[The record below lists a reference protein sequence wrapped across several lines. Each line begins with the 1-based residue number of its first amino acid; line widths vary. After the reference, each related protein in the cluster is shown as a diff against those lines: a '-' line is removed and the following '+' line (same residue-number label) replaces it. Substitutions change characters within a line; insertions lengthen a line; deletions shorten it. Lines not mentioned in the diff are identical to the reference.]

1 MQLSLLRIMEYLLS
15 AGIDIGTTTTHLVI
29 SRIGIT
35 VERGWGTVPKAEIKE
50 KTILYQSPIYFT
62 PLADGQI
69 DLPRV
74 QTLIDGE
81 LEKAGT
87 TPRALNTGAVIL
99 TGESVKK
106 RNARRVAGTV
116 ADGMGDFVVASA
128 GPRLESILAARGAG
142 ADALSAARHCKV
154 LHADIGGGTANLAFF
169 DNGVLQDT
177 ACLEIGGRHWRAD
190 KGVMTPTLRALLTYA
205 HLAEDD
211 HPAICAA
218 YARLLEM
225 GMNLRPK
232 DDFFSTIL
240 TDKTLN
246 ESLVPDILSFSGG
259 VSACMGQD
267 LPPYAYGDLGV
278 LLARAITKSPAIAAK
293 EMVLA
298 ENGIRATV
306 IGAGNYSLA
315 LSGTTIAAPSQLLPV
330 KNVPVIEVQLQTAAD
345 IPTVGEQIAAGL
357 RTFDLTDSQ
366 PVAVAFAG
374 YAAPSFRDLMALAEQ
389 IATPLGKRGGLF
401 VTVSQADIAKA
412 LGGCLRH
419 LLPQSKF
426 LCMDRIACGSG
437 DYIDIGHPVAEAT
450 ALPVIVKQLIFS

>member
-1 MQLSLLRIMEYLLS
+1 MEYLLS

-29 SRIGIT
+29 SRIGIA
-35 VERGWGTVPKAEIKE
+35 VERVWGTVPKAEIKE

-74 QTLIDGE
+74 QTLIDRE
-81 LEKAGT
+81 LEKDGT
-87 TPRALNTGAVIL
+87 TPGALNTGAVIL

-142 ADALSAARHCKV
+142 ADTLSATRHCKV

-190 KGVMTPTLRALLTYA
+190 KGIMTPTLDALLTHT
-205 HLAEDD
+205 HLSADD

-232 DDFFSTIL
+232 DDFFPTVI
-240 TDKTLN
+240 TDKALD

-278 LLARAITKSPAIAAK
+278 LLARAITKSPAIAAPP
-293 EMVLA
+293 E
-298 ENGIRATV
+298 
-306 IGAGNYSLA
+306 
-315 LSGTTIAAPSQLLPV
+315 LLPV
-330 KNVPVIEVQLQTAAD
+330 KNVPVIEVPLQTAAD
-345 IPTVGEQIAAGL
+345 IPAVGHQIAAGL
-357 RTFDLTDSQ
+357 RTFDLTDNQ

-374 YAAPSFRDLMALAEQ
+374 YPAPSFRELMALAEQ
-389 IATPLGKRGGLF
+389 IASTLDGRSGLF

-419 LLPQSKF
+419 LLPDGKF
-426 LCMDRIACGSG
+426 LCMDRIACGNG
-437 DYIDIGHPVAEAT
+437 DYIDIGHPLAEAT

>member
-1 MQLSLLRIMEYLLS
+1 MEYLLS
-15 AGIDIGTTTTHLVI
+15 AGIDIGTTTMHLVI
-29 SRIGIT
+29 SRIGIA

-74 QTLIDGE
+74 QTIIDRE

-87 TPRALNTGAVIL
+87 TPGALNTGAVIL

-142 ADALSAARHCKV
+142 ADTLSATRHCKV

-169 DNGVLQDT
+169 DNGALQDT

-190 KGVMTPTLRALLTYA
+190 KGIMTPTLGALLTHT
-205 HLAEDD
+205 HLSADD

-218 YARLLEM
+218 YARLLGM

-232 DDFFSTIL
+232 DDFFPTVI
-240 TDKTLN
+240 TDKALD

-259 VSACMGQD
+259 ISACMGQN
-267 LPPYAYGDLGV
+267 LPPYAYGD
-278 LLARAITKSPAIAAK
+278 
-293 EMVLA
+293 VLA

-315 LSGTTIAAPSQLLPV
+315 LSGTTIAAPPELLPV
-330 KNVPVIEVQLQTAAD
+330 KNVPVIEVPLQTAAD
-345 IPTVGEQIAAGL
+345 IPAVGHRIAAGL

-374 YAAPSFRDLMALAEQ
+374 YPAPSLSELMALAEQ
-389 IATPLGKRGGLF
+389 IASTLCGRSGLF

-419 LLPQSKF
+419 LLPDGKF

>member
-1 MQLSLLRIMEYLLS
+1 MEYLLS

-29 SRIGIT
+29 SRIGIA

-74 QTLIDGE
+74 QTLIDEE
-81 LEKAGT
+81 LKKAGT
-87 TPRALNTGAVIL
+87 APDALDTGAVIL

-142 ADALSAARHCKV
+142 ADTLSARRHCKV

-177 ACLEIGGRHWRAD
+177 ACLEIGGRHWRRD
-190 KGVMTPTLRALLTYA
+190 QGVMTPTLRALLARY
-205 HLAEDD
+205 HLDPND

-232 DDFFSTIL
+232 DDFFPTII
-240 TDKTLN
+240 TDKALD
-246 ESLVPDILSFSGG
+246 EHLVPDILSFSGG

-278 LLARAITKSPAIAAK
+278 LLAKAITKSPAIAAK
-293 EMVLA
+293 EIILA

-315 LSGTTIAAPSQLLPV
+315 LSGTTIAAPPELLPV

-345 IPTVGEQIAAGL
+345 IPTVSSQIAAGL
-357 RTFDLTDSQ
+357 RTFDLADSQ
-366 PVAVAFAG
+366 PIAIAFAG
-374 YAAPSFRDLMALAEQ
+374 YPAPSFRDLMALARQ
-389 IATPLGKRGGLF
+389 IASAVAGRSGLF
-401 VTVSQADIAKA
+401 VTVSQVDIAKA

-419 LLPQSKF
+419 LLPKGKF

>member
-1 MQLSLLRIMEYLLS
+1 
-15 AGIDIGTTTTHLVI
+15 
-29 SRIGIT
+29 
-35 VERGWGTVPKAEIKE
+35 
-50 KTILYQSPIYFT
+50 
-62 PLADGQI
+62 
-69 DLPRV
+69 
-74 QTLIDGE
+74 
-81 LEKAGT
+81 
-87 TPRALNTGAVIL
+87 
-99 TGESVKK
+99 
-106 RNARRVAGTV
+106 
-116 ADGMGDFVVASA
+116 
-128 GPRLESILAARGAG
+128 
-142 ADALSAARHCKV
+142 
-154 LHADIGGGTANLAFF
+154 
-169 DNGVLQDT
+169 
-177 ACLEIGGRHWRAD
+177 
-190 KGVMTPTLRALLTYA
+190 MTPTLDALLTHT
-205 HLAEDD
+205 HLTAND

-232 DDFFSTIL
+232 DDFFPTIM
-240 TDKTLN
+240 TDKALD

-293 EMVLA
+293 EIVLA

-315 LSGTTIAAPSQLLPV
+315 LSGTTIAAPPELLPV
-330 KNVPVIEVQLQTAAD
+330 KNVPVIEVPLQTAAD
-345 IPTVGEQIAAGL
+345 IPAVGNRIAAGL

-374 YAAPSFRDLMALAEQ
+374 YPAPSFSELMALAEQ
-389 IATPLGKRGGLF
+389 IASTLDGRSGLF

-419 LLPQSKF
+419 LLPDGKF
-426 LCMDRIACGSG
+426 LCMDRIACGNG
-437 DYIDIGHPVAEAT
+437 DYIDIGHPLAEAT

>member
-1 MQLSLLRIMEYLLS
+1 MEYLLS

-29 SRIGIT
+29 SRIGIA

-74 QTLIDGE
+74 QTIIHME

-87 TPRALNTGAVIL
+87 TPGALNTGAVIL

-142 ADALSAARHCKV
+142 ADTLSATRHCKV

-169 DNGVLQDT
+169 DNGALQDT

-190 KGVMTPTLRALLTYA
+190 KGIMTPTLGALLTHT
-205 HLAEDD
+205 HLTAND

-232 DDFFSTIL
+232 DDFFPTII
-240 TDKTLN
+240 TDKALD

-278 LLARAITKSPAIAAK
+278 LLAAIAAK
-293 EMVLA
+293 EIVLA

-315 LSGTTIAAPSQLLPV
+315 LSGTTIAAPPELLPV
-330 KNVPVIEVQLQTAAD
+330 KNVPVIEVPLQTAAD
-345 IPTVGEQIAAGL
+345 IPAVGNRIAAGL

-374 YAAPSFRDLMALAEQ
+374 YPAPSFSELMALAKQ
-389 IATPLGKRGGLF
+389 IASTLCGRSGLF

-419 LLPQSKF
+419 LLPDGKF
-426 LCMDRIACGSG
+426 LCMDRIACSNG
-437 DYIDIGHPVAEAT
+437 DYIDIGHPLAEAT

>member
-1 MQLSLLRIMEYLLS
+1 MEYLLS

-29 SRIGIT
+29 SRIGIA

-62 PLADGQI
+62 PLANGQI

-74 QTLIDGE
+74 QTIVDRE
-81 LEKAGT
+81 LEKAH
-87 TPRALNTGAVIL
+87 TPAAALNTGAVIL

-177 ACLEIGGRHWRAD
+177 ACLEIGGHHWRAD
-190 KGVMTPTLRALLTYA
+190 KGVMTPTLGALLA
-205 HLAEDD
+205 HYQMAEDD

-232 DDFFSTIL
+232 DDFFPTVI
-240 TDKTLN
+240 TDKALDEN
-246 ESLVPDILSFSGG
+246 LVPDILSFSGG

-267 LPPYAYGDLGV
+267 LSPYAYGDLGA
-278 LLARAITKSPAIAAK
+278 LLARAITKAPAIAAK
-293 EMVLA
+293 EIVLA

-315 LSGTTIAAPSQLLPV
+315 LSGTTIAAPPELLPV
-330 KNVPVIEVQLQTAAD
+330 KNVPVIEVQLQKAAD
-345 IPTVGEQIAAGL
+345 IPTVGEQITAGL
-357 RTFDLTDSQ
+357 HTFDLTDRQ
-366 PVAVAFAG
+366 PVAVAFTG
-374 YAAPSFRDLMALAEQ
+374 YPAPSFADLMALAEQ
-389 IATPLGKRGGLF
+389 IASALGGRSGLF
-401 VTVSQADIAKA
+401 VIVSQADIAKA

-419 LLPQSKF
+419 LLPQGKF

-437 DYIDIGHPVAEAT
+437 DYIDIGRPVAEAT

>member
-1 MQLSLLRIMEYLLS
+1 M
-15 AGIDIGTTTTHLVI
+15 
-29 SRIGIT
+29 
-35 VERGWGTVPKAEIKE
+35 
-50 KTILYQSPIYFT
+50 
-62 PLADGQI
+62 
-69 DLPRV
+69 
-74 QTLIDGE
+74 
-81 LEKAGT
+81 
-87 TPRALNTGAVIL
+87 
-99 TGESVKK
+99 
-106 RNARRVAGTV
+106 
-116 ADGMGDFVVASA
+116 
-128 GPRLESILAARGAG
+128 
-142 ADALSAARHCKV
+142 

-169 DNGVLQDT
+169 DNGALQDT

-190 KGVMTPTLRALLTYA
+190 KGIMTPTLDALLKHT
-205 HLAEDD
+205 HLSADD

-232 DDFFSTIL
+232 DDFFPTVI
-240 TDKTLN
+240 TDKALD

-293 EMVLA
+293 EIVLA

-315 LSGTTIAAPSQLLPV
+315 LSGTTIAAPPELLPV
-330 KNVPVIEVQLQTAAD
+330 KNVPVIEVPLQAAAD
-345 IPTVGEQIAAGL
+345 IPAVGNQIAAGL
-357 RTFDLTDSQ
+357 RTFDLTNSQ
-366 PVAVAFAG
+366 PVAVAFVG
-374 YAAPSFRDLMALAEQ
+374 YPAPSFSELMALAEQ
-389 IATPLGKRGGLF
+389 IASTLDGRSGLF

-419 LLPQSKF
+419 LLPNGKF
-426 LCMDRIACGSG
+426 LCMDRIACGNG
-437 DYIDIGHPVAEAT
+437 DYIDIGHPLAEAT